1 MAIEKLDINI
11 CILDL
16 SQYLNFAAWLVTPA
30 EPWTEI
36 SITLNAPAG
45 LVTEIYKYHFSK
57 QWLESHQS
65 FAKKPKKLKSNPFPP
80 VTQKIH
86 SEMT

>member
-1 MAIEKLDINI
+1 MYSTYCLAVEKLDINI

-16 SQYLNFAAWLVTPA
+16 SQYLNFTVSLVIPA

-45 LVTEIYKYHFSK
+45 FVAEIYKYHFSK
-57 QWLESHQS
+57 QWLESHKS
-65 FAKKPKKLKSNPFPP
+65 FSKKPKSLNPASFP
-80 VTQKIH
+80 Q
-86 SEMT
+86 